1 MKTVILSHGKESG
14 PNGTKI
20 QILSKVAKEN
30 GFHPISID
38 YRSCKDAEERVEL
51 LKQKI
56 ADISYTELVL
66 VGSSMGGYVS
76 TVAANKIELKGLFL
90 MCPALYLLGYEAQ
103 EYSVLTKNIE
113 IIHGWQDDI
122 VPYEHSVRFGKE
134 NLANLHLV
142 SDNHRLSGSHLF
154 LGQIFAN
161 FLKKL

>member
-14 PNGTKI
+14 PKGTKI
-20 QILSKVAKEN
+20 QILSRIAKEN

-51 LKQKI
+51 LKQSISDI
-56 ADISYTELVL
+56 AYTELVL

-76 TVAANKIELKGLFL
+76 ITVANEIEVKGLFL
-90 MCPALYLLGYEAQ
+90 MCPALYLPNYEVQ
-103 EYSVLTKNIE
+103 EYNVLTNNIE

-122 VPYEHSVRFGKE
+122 VPYEHSVRFGKK
-134 NLANLHLV
+134 NLANVHLV

-154 LGQIFAN
+154 LSQIFAN
-161 FLKKL
+161 FLKRL